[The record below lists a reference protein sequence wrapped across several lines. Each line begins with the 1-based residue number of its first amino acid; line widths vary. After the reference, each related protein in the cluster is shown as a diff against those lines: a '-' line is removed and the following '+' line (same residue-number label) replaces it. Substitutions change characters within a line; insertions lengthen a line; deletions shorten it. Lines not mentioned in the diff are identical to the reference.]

1 MIIEIKIANKLYKIP
16 ALDIDHQKII
26 ELAKKLD
33 DKIQTL
39 SSEINDQDHNTII
52 IAACLSILANDSSHE
67 NNFINKENELD
78 EDEEKYNQE
87 DIYEIISNNYEN
99 LSEHIKTLTN
109 KVKSF

>member
-1 MIIEIKIANKLYKIP
+1 MIIEVKIANKLYKIP
-16 ALDIDHQKII
+16 TLDINHQKII

-33 DKIQTL
+33 DKIKNL
-39 SSEINDQDHNTII
+39 SNEITDQDSDTKII
-52 IAACLSILANDSSHE
+52 IACLSVLVDNSTNE
-67 NNFINKENELD
+67 NNFINKENEFD

-99 LSEHIKTLTN
+99 LSEHIKVLTN

>member
-1 MIIEIKIANKLYKIP
+1 MSVLVDNSAN
-16 ALDIDHQKII
+16 
-26 ELAKKLD
+26 
-33 DKIQTL
+33 
-39 SSEINDQDHNTII
+39 
-52 IAACLSILANDSSHE
+52 E

-99 LSEHIKTLTN
+99 LSEHIKVLTN